1 MSKKRPVNIQLA
13 TVKFPITATAS
24 ILHRISGIITF
35 MLLAL
40 FLTLLNGSL
49 KSESDFNQVAA
60 YFDIFL
66 FEFVIWGALTAL
78 AYHVVFGIRHMIQDL
93 GFWEEM
99 ASASLSAK
107 SGFVLTAL
115 LSVLAGCL
123 VW

>member
-24 ILHRISGIITF
+24 ILHRVSGIITF
-35 MLLAL
+35 ILLAL
-40 FLTLLNGSL
+40 FLTLLNYTL
-49 KSESDFNQVAA
+49 KSESDFNRIVS
-60 YFDIFL
+60 YFDFFL

-78 AYHVVFGIRHMIQDL
+78 AFHVVFGVRHMIQDL

-99 ASASLSAK
+99 TSASLSAK
-107 SGFVLTAL
+107 SGFVITAL
-115 LSVLAGCL
+115 LSVLVGYL

>member
-1 MSKKRPVNIQLA
+1 VSKKRPVNIQLT

-35 MLLAL
+35 ILLAL
-40 FLTLLNGSL
+40 FLTLLNYTL
-49 KSESDFNQVAA
+49 KSESDFNRIAA
-60 YFDIFL
+60 YFDFFL
-66 FEFVIWGALTAL
+66 LEFVIWGALTAL
-78 AYHVVFGIRHMIQDL
+78 AYHVVFGVRHMIQDL

-99 ASASLSAK
+99 ESASLSAK
-107 SGFVLTAL
+107 SGFVITTV